1 MCAVIDMPY
10 KSLQYF
16 SYLFILITLMSVNQW
31 SRFPIGNYSVWVLA
45 SFVMI
50 GIVFWIGKKNK
61 FFANP
66 ELRLCNAYLLWLV
79 ICIIRGA
86 FVAENYWE
94 YKQLVSGSLS
104 LSMPL
109 FVFYFKEPFCL
120 SMALQKWNVL
130 MLPLFL
136 CFFAWTFSVSG
147 YSFLITPF
155 LLYGVFFI
163 FLSPKWKIFVGLIF
177 ALMFVD
183 LGARAQIM
191 KVSAT
196 ILCAIAFYYNRIVKI
211 SCLKIVYWLFY
222 FGPVVLL
229 ILGITGIF
237 NVFKDSI
244 SESNFDKYTQTKV
257 VDGKVYEEHLAVDTR
272 TFIYEEVL
280 ASALKHN
287 YVIWGRTPAR
297 GNDSYSFGIHSA
309 EDLKTGK
316 YERHSNEVGHL
327 NVFTWLGLIGLLLH
341 SAIYLMASY
350 RAVYHSNN
358 LFVKY
363 IGVLVAFNWALGWI
377 ENMTGFNILN
387 MTIWIM
393 ISICLSSKFRSM
405 NDMEFKSWFDSLFVK
420 GRII

>member
-1 MCAVIDMPY
+1 MSY
-10 KSLQYF
+10 KPLQYF
-16 SYLFILITLMSVNQW
+16 TILFVAISLISVNQW
-31 SRFPIGNYSVWVLA
+31 SSFPIGNFFVWSSIA
-45 SFVMI
+45 FFMI
-50 GIVFWIGKKNK
+50 GVVIWFSKKTNS
-61 FFANP
+61 FADP
-66 ELRLCNAYLLWLV
+66 ELRLCNAYLLWLI

-130 MLPLFL
+130 MLPLFV
-136 CFFAWTFSVSG
+136 CFFFWTI
-147 YSFLITPF
+147 SFGTYHFLLTPLF
-155 LLYGVFFI
+155 LYGVFFI
-163 FLSPKWKIFVGLIF
+163 FLSSKWKIFVGLIF

-196 ILCAIAFYYNRIVKI
+196 ILCAIVFYYNRIVKI
-211 SCLKIVYWLFY
+211 SCLKIVHWLFY
-222 FGPVVLL
+222 IGPVVLL
-229 ILGITGIF
+229 ILGIAGVF
-237 NVFKDSI
+237 NIFKDSI
-244 SESNFDKYTQTKV
+244 SESNYSKYVQTKI
-257 VDGKVYEEHLAVDTR
+257 VDGQIHEEKLASDTR

-280 ASALKHN
+280 GSALKHN
-287 YVIWGRTPAR
+287 YIIWGRTPAR
-297 GNDSYSFGIHSA
+297 GNDSYSFGSFNA
-309 EDLKTGK
+309 EELKTGK
-316 YERHSNEVGHL
+316 YERHSNELCHL

-341 SAIYLMASY
+341 CGIYLMASY

-393 ISICLSSKFRSM
+393 ISICLSSNFRSM
-405 NDMEFKSWFDSLFVK
+405 NDMEFKLWFDSLFIK
-420 GRII
+420 GKIV